1 MDGFM
6 GQESMGKGGGIIGM
20 RVSRIWKARGFI
32 HRKRE
37 DS

>member
-1 MDGFM
+1 MDGVM

-20 RVSRIWKARGFI
+20 KVSRIWKARGFI
-32 HRKRE
+32 LRKRE